1 MKKSLLILF
10 SALAFSFGLTSMT
23 SNNAEYSAGKAGSNG
38 SPGEGTC
45 ATGNCHNTSAADSGP
60 GSVSVNIEGLLD
72 GNMYVPGQ
80 AYQVSVTV
88 QQQGIGLFGFGL
100 ESLQASGANAGTWTP
115 ASDSHVLN
123 ATVNGNSRA
132 TITHIDNS
140 GFSSNSRTWTFT
152 WNAPSSAIPV
162 NMYAAGNAANANNAR
177 TGDFIYTLSLA
188 LMPAPVLEAPVV
200 SVEGDL
206 ALCPG
211 ETAQLFVTPQSG
223 ASYAWFDASGNSLGD
238 GQSLVVLSEGCYTV
252 QATLGS
258 QAVSSEEICFF
269 AEEAAN
275 AEFSGLNQEYCL
287 NAESS
292 QLLPVDAGGLF
303 SGPGISNDA
312 FNPSAA
318 GPGIHEVSYAA
329 TSPAGC
335 TDVFTQTVTVF
346 DLPMQDIVLEGDGIT
361 LSAMQQGDAQYQW
374 INCDSATE
382 VAGATQSQ
390 LTLSDEIGNGNYA
403 VQITLNGCSVTSDC
417 VALISQ
423 YVGVVA
429 ESDAAWM
436 FPNPA
441 GDFVQLVT
449 RHQTEWKMYDAQGQL
464 VLSGIAREGDNRIDI
479 ASLSSGLYTLQM
491 LNGKQWSSTSL
502 MIQ

>member
-123 ATVNGNSRA
+123 ATVSGNSRA
-132 TITHIDNS
+132 TITHIDDS

-152 WNAPSSAIPV
+152 WNAPTSAIPV

-223 ASYAWFDASGNSLGD
+223 ASYAWFDAAGSSLGD

-346 DLPMQDIVLEGDGIT
+346 DLPMQDVVLEGDGIT

-374 INCDSATE
+374 INCDSAIE

-423 YVGVVA
+423 YVDVVA

-449 RHQTEWKMYDAQGQL
+449 RYQTEWKMYDAQGQL
-464 VLSGIAREGDNRIDI
+464 VMSGIAREGDNRIEV
-479 ASLSSGLYTLQM
+479 ASLPSGIYSLQM
-491 LNGKQWSSTSL
+491 LNGKQWSSASL
-502 MIQ
+502 LIQ